1 MPLISPHKNEKQ
13 YDFITR
19 FMEKHSGEFKTKE
32 QALAVAY
39 KQFEGSLCSGS
50 SASVDTC
57 KFCNLCN
64 NVKMTDEVADEPVKM
79 ATATEVPH
87 KVVDNEEIAHIGTF
101 FNSSSGKIIIT
112 RDLIDKWVATHG
124 QMISAGLKTP
134 LTLEHRGPG
143 RGWVTGI
150 KRDGNRMLATIDLV
164 GEGITDRETHDYSIE
179 AGTHMDGTGKKWENV
194 LTGTAL
200 TLHPT
205 IPGMKKGNT
214 IRQYTMSLDKVIYQE
229 IDMELKQLSELLGC
243 DENIDQITTK
253 INELKANQ
261 IVIKPEPEKITLSL
275 VKENRSIKVNQLVSN
290 GNITPATAKKLNDTI
305 CNQESVI
312 KLSLTEP
319 EVNRIIDEV
328 IVALSLNKAIDLT
341 ERTGEQ
347 IAPDEKLLSDTRK
360 TKDAEETFMKYYN
373 NNLIPQNVK

>member
-1 MPLISPHKNEKQ
+1 
-13 YDFITR
+13 
-19 FMEKHSGEFKTKE
+19 
-32 QALAVAY
+32 
-39 KQFEGSLCSGS
+39 
-50 SASVDTC
+50 
-57 KFCNLCN
+57 
-64 NVKMTDEVADEPVKM
+64 
-79 ATATEVPH
+79 
-87 KVVDNEEIAHIGTF
+87 
-101 FNSSSGKIIIT
+101 
-112 RDLIDKWVATHG
+112 
-124 QMISAGLKTP
+124 
-134 LTLEHRGPG
+134 
-143 RGWVTGI
+143 
-150 KRDGNRMLATIDLV
+150 
-164 GEGITDRETHDYSIE
+164 
-179 AGTHMDGTGKKWENV
+179 
-194 LTGTAL
+194 
-200 TLHPT
+200 
-205 IPGMKKGNT
+205 MKKGNT

-341 ERTGEQ
+341 ERTGEH